1 MATQCQRNS
10 TSAKLPALLIPV
22 TSTSSRRATLIGT
35 CVPPWVDSRI
45 SDRKASTP
53 CGDSTTSQHGG
64 GSTPA
69 GHFCCVPMIH
79 PWCCKT
85 SESGELKSLL
95 ETMPVLSQ
103 NTCGALK
110 ASDPEM
116 RSAARRLLRKS
127 RGEHAGAKHNATVSR
142 SALEIR
148 MNADYCRV
156 RILTNCARWRGR
168 KGCDA
173 ICPSN
178 WRDHRPGS
186 AVRHAGQLPSGVR
199 RYSSIMYP

>member
-1 MATQCQRNS
+1 MATQCQTNS

-22 TSTSSRRATLIGT
+22 TSTSSRRATRIGT
-35 CVPPWVDSRI
+35 CVPPWVDSEI
-45 SDRKASTP
+45 SERKASTP
-53 CGDSTTSQHGG
+53 CGDSSTSQHGG

-69 GHFCCVPMIH
+69 GHFCCVPIIH
-79 PWCCKT
+79 PWRCRT

-110 ASDPEM
+110 ASDAEI
-116 RSAARRLLRKS
+116 RSAARRRVRKS
-127 RGEHAGAKHNATVSR
+127 RGEQAVAKHNTTVSR
-142 SALEIR
+142 SALGIR

-156 RILTNCARWRGR
+156 RILTSCARRRGR
-168 KGCDA
+168 KGRDA

-178 WRDHRPGS
+178 WRDHLPGS
-186 AVRHAGQLPSGVR
+186 AARHLGQLPS
-199 RYSSIMYP
+199 